1 VLSRIGVVRTF
12 SDIHDVAE
20 DLDLNSIPYVGGA
33 GLDTRKICL
42 EGTRHE
48 TLDEITTW
56 INNTED
62 NTTRILWL
70 HGEAGTGKSS
80 IAHTIANR
88 FKKLGRLGSCF
99 CFDRNQ
105 MAEQRD
111 KKIFTTIARDLADRD
126 KQMRREL
133 ASAIHQDTSLKH
145 TTDILQQW
153 KELIMKP
160 AKIFSETMA
169 GPIVIVIDAL
179 DESGMAASRQ
189 HLLRLLAGKL
199 DDESLITKLPPH
211 IRILLTS
218 RPLPDITNAL
228 NGVKH
233 VQSKSMF
240 SIPPALTRRDIFC
253 YVSHELSGLE
263 GIEIEDVS
271 ASLTSTSD
279 RLFEWARLACA
290 YIKGDD
296 AAGSLVQERFE
307 AVITHDREHHVP
319 LLDSM
324 YKLTLQTVFP
334 LGQDKRSTS
343 LDRFRS
349 VMKQILGTAEPL
361 PFPSLSSMRHHF
373 VNESLRKFDI
383 NMILKPMGALLSG
396 TTDSSTVIR
405 PLRASFSDF
414 LTDENRSGE
423 FFIDLSHIHNDLAGA
438 SLGVMQS
445 GLQFNI
451 CQLSTSYLP
460 NSKIPDLDERIKA
473 CISPELSYSC
483 RFWTD
488 HLQHTQ
494 FDLALAKAICAFFNH
509 EELLFWLEVLS
520 LLKRINSC
528 ASGLSSVIQWAMVCE
543 VDLVLVLVLIILD
556 LYKLM
561 QSGKT
566 LLIMH
571 QMFKNLFECLVEQF
585 PSAHHIFIFLHYH
598 FLPKIPGFQRSSGKN
613 FPRCCNIFQTKF
625 WTGL

>member
-1 VLSRIGVVRTF
+1 MGLKVALSRLGLVIPFLIR
-12 SDIHDVAE
+12 DAAE
-20 DLDLNSIPYVGGA
+20 DSDLNSIPYVGGA

-48 TLDEITTW
+48 ILDEITSW

-62 NTTRILWL
+62 NTSRIFWL

-80 IAHTIANR
+80 IAHTIADR
-88 FKKLGRLGSCF
+88 FKKLGRLGSCY

-153 KELIMKP
+153 RELIMKP
-160 AKIFSETMA
+160 AKKFSETMA
-169 GPIVIVIDAL
+169 GPILIMIDAL

-199 DDESLITKLPPH
+199 DDDESLITKLPPH

-218 RPLPDITNAL
+218 RPSPDITNAL
-228 NGVKH
+228 IGVEH

-240 SIPPALTRRDIFC
+240 SIPPAFSQRDIFR
-253 YVSHELSGLE
+253 YVSRELSGLK
-263 GIEIEDVS
+263 GIEIEDAS
-271 ASLTSTSD
+271 YSLTAASD

-296 AAGSLVQERFE
+296 DAGLSVKERFE
-307 AVITHDREHHVP
+307 AVITHDRENHVP

-324 YKLTLQTVFP
+324 YKLTLQTIFP
-334 LGQDKRSTS
+334 LGQDKRSTR

-361 PFPSLSSMRHHF
+361 PFASLSSMRHHF
-373 VNESLRKFDI
+373 IDEGLRKIDLD
-383 NMILKPMGALLSG
+383 MILKPMGALLSG
-396 TTDSSTVIR
+396 TTDSSVVIR
-405 PLRASFSDF
+405 PLHASFSDF
-414 LTDENRSGE
+414 LTDENRSNE
-423 FFIDLSHIHNDLAGA
+423 FFIDLSHIHKELAGA
-438 SLGVMQS
+438 SLGVMQE

-460 NSKIPDLDERIKA
+460 NSEVSDLGERIKKY
-473 CISPELSYSC
+473 ISLELSYAC
-483 RFWTD
+483 RFWTE
-488 HLQHTQ
+488 HLQHAH
-494 FDLALAKAICAFFNH
+494 FDLALAEIIQAFFNH
-509 EELLFWLEVLS
+509 EQLLFWLEVLS
-520 LLKRINSC
+520 LLKRINTC
-528 ASGLSSVIQWAMVCE
+528 ANRLSSVIEWAMVCE
-543 VDLVLVLVLIILD
+543 IDPVSVL
-556 LYKLM
+556 
-561 QSGKT
+561 
-566 LLIMH
+566 
-571 QMFKNLFECLVEQF
+571 
-585 PSAHHIFIFLHYH
+585 
-598 FLPKIPGFQRSSGKN
+598 
-613 FPRCCNIFQTKF
+613 
-625 WTGL
+625 

>member
-1 VLSRIGVVRTF
+1 MPASSATTTSSMNCCNSSVTKLRATRWWSSIVFGRALGLKVVLSRIGVAV
-12 SDIHDVAE
+12 SDKHDAAE
-20 DLDLNSIPYVGGA
+20 DLDINSIPYVGGA

-48 TLDEITTW
+48 ILDEITTW
-56 INNTED
+56 INNSED
-62 NTTRILWL
+62 NTSRVLWL

-80 IAHTIANR
+80 IAHTIADR
-88 FKKLGRLGSCF
+88 FKKLGQLGSCY

-105 MAEQRD
+105 MAAQRD
-111 KKIFTTIARDLADRD
+111 KKVFTTIARDLADRD
-126 KQMRREL
+126 EQMRRQL
-133 ASAIHQDTSLKH
+133 ANAIHRDTSLKH
-145 TTDILQQW
+145 TTNILQQW

-160 AKIFSETMA
+160 AETFSETMA

-189 HLLRLLAGKL
+189 HLLRILAGKL
-199 DDESLITKLPPH
+199 DDDESLITKLPPH

-228 NGVKH
+228 NGVEH

-240 SIPPALTRRDIFC
+240 SIPPALSQRDIFC

-271 ASLTSTSD
+271 ASLTSSSG

-290 YIKGDD
+290 YVKGDD
-296 AAGSLVQERFE
+296 DAGLTVQERFE

-324 YKLTLQTVFP
+324 YKLTLETVFP
-334 LGQDKRSTS
+334 LGQDKRSTR

-349 VMKQILGTAEPL
+349 VMEQILGTAEPL
-361 PFPSLSSMRHHF
+361 PLASLSSMRRHF
-373 VNESLRKFDI
+373 IDESLRKVDI

-396 TTDSSTVIR
+396 TTDSSVGIR
-405 PLRASFSDF
+405 PLHASFSDF
-414 LTDENRSGE
+414 LIDQNQSGE
-423 FFIDLSHIHNDLAGA
+423 FFIDLFHIHKDLAGA

-460 NSKIPDLDERIKA
+460 NSQISDLEERIKKY
-473 CISPELSYSC
+473 ISPELSYSC
-483 RFWTD
+483 RFWTV
-488 HLQHTQ
+488 HLQHAQ
-494 FDLALAKAICAFFNH
+494 FDLALAKVIQAFFNH
-509 EELLFWLEVLS
+509 EQLLFWLEVLS
-520 LLKRINSC
+520 LLKRINGC

-543 VDLVLVLVLIILD
+543 VVFVLI
-556 LYKLM
+556 
-561 QSGKT
+561 
-566 LLIMH
+566 
-571 QMFKNLFECLVEQF
+571 
-585 PSAHHIFIFLHYH
+585 
-598 FLPKIPGFQRSSGKN
+598 
-613 FPRCCNIFQTKF
+613 
-625 WTGL
+625 

>member
-1 VLSRIGVVRTF
+1 MGLKVALSRIGVVRAS
-12 SDIHDVAE
+12 SDIHNAAE

-48 TLDEITTW
+48 ILDEITTW

-62 NTTRILWL
+62 DTTRILWL

-80 IAHTIANR
+80 IAHTIADR

-105 MAEQRD
+105 IAEQRD

-126 KQMRREL
+126 RQMRREL
-133 ASAIHQDTSLKH
+133 ASVIHQDTSLKH

-160 AKIFSETMA
+160 AKTFSETMA

-199 DDESLITKLPPH
+199 DDESLITKLPSH

-218 RPLPDITNAL
+218 RPLPDITKAL

-233 VQSKSMF
+233 VQSRSMF
-240 SIPPALTRRDIFC
+240 NIPPALTRRDIFC
-253 YVSHELSGLE
+253 YVSHELSDLE
-263 GIEIEDVS
+263 GIEIDDVS
-271 ASLTSTSD
+271 ASLTSASD

-290 YIKGDD
+290 YVKGDD
-296 AAGSLVQERFE
+296 AAGSSVQERFE
-307 AVITHDREHHVP
+307 AVITHDRQHHVP

-334 LGQDKRSTS
+334 LGQDKRSMS

-361 PFPSLSSMRHHF
+361 PFASLSSMRHHF
-373 VNESLRKFDI
+373 INESLRKFDI
-383 NMILKPMGALLSG
+383 NMIIKPMGALLSG
-396 TTDSSTVIR
+396 TIDSSAVIR
-405 PLRASFSDF
+405 PLHASFSDF

-460 NSKIPDLDERIKA
+460 NSEIPDLDEQIKK

-488 HLQHTQ
+488 HLQHAQ
-494 FDLALAKAICAFFNH
+494 FDLALAKAIHVFFNH
-509 EELLFWLEVLS
+509 EQLLFWLEVLS
-520 LLKRINSC
+520 LLKKINSC

-543 VDLVLVLVLIILD
+543 VDLVLVLALIILN
-556 LYKLM
+556 LYRVM
-561 QSGKT
+561 QNGKT
-566 LLIMH
+566 LLMMH

-585 PSAHHIFIFLHYH
+585 PSAPHIFIFLHYH
-598 FLPKIPGFQRSSGKN
+598 FPPKIPESQRSFWGN
-613 FPRCCNIFQTKF
+613 FLRC
-625 WTGL
+625 